1 MTSILSES
9 YSHYPVMLTETI
21 NNLNIKQSGYYI
33 DGTLGL
39 GGHAIKILEH
49 IKNGFLIG
57 FDRDLNSIK
66 IAKKRLNE
74 FDNFKLV
81 HSSYKQ
87 LEDTFKQFDIEQVDG
102 ILLDLGLS
110 SFQLQDNQR
119 GFSHRYDSS
128 LDMRFDDTDD
138 GLTAGEIIENSSIR
152 DLTNIFNEFGEERN
166 SFRIARAIKE
176 SNEEINADTLVSII
190 SKKTAY
196 KYRIKTYSR
205 IFQALRIK
213 TNNELDH
220 LESFLNDFMKFLKP
234 EGRIV
239 IISYHSMEDRM
250 VKHKF
255 KDLKINKELKVL
267 TKKPLIPSEQEI
279 LDNKR
284 SRSAKMRVGEKI
296 G

>member
-9 YSHYPVMLTETI
+9 YSHYPVMLTESI

-119 GFSHRYDSS
+119 GFFHRYDSS

>member
-9 YSHYPVMLTETI
+9 YSHYPVMLTESI
-21 NNLNIKQSGYYI
+21 DNLNIKQSGYYI

-102 ILLDLGLS
+102 MLLDLGLS

>member
-9 YSHYPVMLTETI
+9 YSHYPVMLTESI

-87 LEDTFKQFDIEQVDG
+87 LADTFKQFDIEQVDG

-279 LDNKR
+279 IDNKR

>member
-1 MTSILSES
+1 MNSISSES
-9 YSHYPVMLTETI
+9 YSHYPVMLTESI
-21 NNLNIKQSGYYI
+21 DNLNIKHNGYYV
-33 DGTLGL
+33 DGTVGL
-39 GGHAIKILEH
+39 GGHSIKILEYV
-49 IKNGFLIG
+49 KKGFLIG
-57 FDRDLNSIK
+57 FDRDSNSIK
-66 IAKKRLNE
+66 IAQKRLHKFN
-74 FDNFKLV
+74 NFELI
-81 HSSYKQ
+81 HSSYTQ
-87 LEDTFKQFDIEQVDG
+87 LEDTCNKLNIKQVDG

-110 SFQLQDNQR
+110 SFQLEDNQR

-128 LDMRFDDTDD
+128 LDMRFDSIDD

-152 DLTNIFNEFGEERN
+152 ELTNIFNEFGEERN

-176 SNEEINADTLVSII
+176 SNEEINVDTLVNII
-190 SKKTAY
+190 SRKTAY

-220 LESFLNDFMKFLKP
+220 LELFLNDFMKFLKP
-234 EGRIV
+234 KGRIV

-255 KDLKINKELKVL
+255 KDLKLNKELNVL
-267 TKKPLIPSEQEI
+267 TKKPLIPTEQEI

>member
-9 YSHYPVMLTETI
+9 YSHYPVMLTESI

-267 TKKPLIPSEQEI
+267 TKKPLIRYEQEI

>member
-9 YSHYPVMLTETI
+9 YSHYPVMLTESI

-138 GLTAGEIIENSSIR
+138 GLTAREIIENSSIR
-152 DLTNIFNEFGEERN
+152 DLTDIFNEFGEERN

>member
-9 YSHYPVMLTETI
+9 YSHYPVMLTESI

-102 ILLDLGLS
+102 MLLDLGLS

>member
-9 YSHYPVMLTETI
+9 YNHYPVMLTESI

-102 ILLDLGLS
+102 MLLDLGLS

>member
-9 YSHYPVMLTETI
+9 YSHYPVMLTESI

-279 LDNKR
+279 QDNKR

>member
-9 YSHYPVMLTETI
+9 YSHYPVMLTESI

-239 IISYHSMEDRM
+239 IISYHSMEDRI

>member
-9 YSHYPVMLTETI
+9 YSHYPVMLTESI
-21 NNLNIKQSGYYI
+21 NNLDIKEDGIYV
-33 DGTLGL
+33 DGTIGL
-39 GGHAIKILEH
+39 GGHSVKILEY
-49 IKNGFLIG
+49 IKKGFLIG
-57 FDRDLNSIK
+57 FDRDSNSIK
-66 IAKKRLNE
+66 IAKKRLSI
-74 FDNFKLV
+74 FDNFELI
-81 HSSYKQ
+81 HSSYTNLDDACKK
-87 LEDTFKQFDIEQVDG
+87 LNIKKFDG

-110 SFQLQDNQR
+110 SFQLEDNQR

-128 LDMRFDDTDD
+128 LDMRFDDTNG
-138 GLTAGEIIENSSIR
+138 GLTAEEIINSSSIKE
-152 DLTNIFNEFGEERN
+152 LTDIFNEFGEERN

-176 SNEEINADTLVSII
+176 SNEEINAETLVRII
-190 SKKTAY
+190 SRMTAY

-213 TNNELDH
+213 TNDELEH
-220 LESFLNDFMKFLKP
+220 LESFLNDFMNFLKP
-234 EGRIV
+234 NGRIV

-255 KDLKINKELKVL
+255 KALKLNKELKVL
-267 TKKPLIPSEQEI
+267 SKKPFIPTDQEI
-279 LDNKR
+279 SDNRR

>member
-9 YSHYPVMLTETI
+9 YSHYPVMLTESI
-21 NNLNIKQSGYYI
+21 NNLDIKEDGIYV
-33 DGTLGL
+33 DGTIGL
-39 GGHAIKILEH
+39 GGHSIKILEY
-49 IKNGFLIG
+49 IKKGFLIG
-57 FDRDLNSIK
+57 FDRDSNSIK
-66 IAKKRLNE
+66 IAKKRLSI
-74 FDNFKLV
+74 FDNFELI
-81 HSSYKQ
+81 HSSYTNLDDACKK
-87 LEDTFKQFDIEQVDG
+87 LNIKKFDG

-110 SFQLQDNQR
+110 SFQLEDNQR

-128 LDMRFDDTDD
+128 LDMRFDDTNE
-138 GLTAGEIIENSSIR
+138 GLTAEEIINSSSIKE
-152 DLTNIFNEFGEERN
+152 LTDIFNEFGEERN

-176 SNEEINADTLVSII
+176 SNEEINAETLVSII
-190 SKKTAY
+190 SRMTAY

-213 TNNELDH
+213 TNDELDH
-220 LESFLNDFMKFLKP
+220 LESFLDDFMNFLKP
-234 EGRIV
+234 NGRIV

-255 KDLKINKELKVL
+255 KALKLNKELKVL
-267 TKKPLIPSEQEI
+267 SKKPFIPTDQEI
-279 LDNKR
+279 SDNRR

>member
-9 YSHYPVMLTETI
+9 YSHYPVMLTESI

-102 ILLDLGLS
+102 MLLDLGLS

-152 DLTNIFNEFGEERN
+152 DLTDIFNEFGEERN

>member
-1 MTSILSES
+1 MTSISSES
-9 YSHYPVMLTETI
+9 YSHYPVMLTESI
-21 NNLNIKQSGYYI
+21 NNLNIKHNGYYV
-33 DGTLGL
+33 DGTVGL
-39 GGHAIKILEH
+39 GGHSIKILEH
-49 IKNGFLIG
+49 VKKGFLIG
-57 FDRDLNSIK
+57 FDRDSNSIK
-66 IAKKRLNE
+66 IAQKRLQE
-74 FDNFKLV
+74 FNNFQLI
-81 HSSYKQ
+81 HSSYTQ
-87 LEDTFKQFDIEQVDG
+87 LEDTCNKLKIKQVDG

-110 SFQLQDNQR
+110 SFQLEDNQR

-138 GLTAGEIIENSSIR
+138 QLTAGEIIENSSIR

-176 SNEEINADTLVSII
+176 SNEEINADT
-190 SKKTAY
+190 
-196 KYRIKTYSR
+196 YRIKTYSR

-220 LESFLNDFMKFLKP
+220 LELFLNDFMNFLKP

-255 KDLKINKELKVL
+255 KDLKLSKELKVL
-267 TKKPLIPSEQEI
+267 TKKPLIPTEEEI
-279 LDNKR
+279 FDNKR
-284 SRSAKMRVGEKI
+284 SRSAK
-296 G
+296 

>member
-1 MTSILSES
+1 MTVILSES
-9 YSHYPVMLTETI
+9 YSHYPVMLTESI

-87 LEDTFKQFDIEQVDG
+87 LEDTFKQFGIEQVDG
-102 ILLDLGLS
+102 MLLDLGLS

>member
-9 YSHYPVMLTETI
+9 YSHYPVMLTESI

-239 IISYHSMEDRM
+239 IISYHSVEDRM

>member
-9 YSHYPVMLTETI
+9 YSHYPVMLTESI

-138 GLTAGEIIENSSIR
+138 GLAAGEIIENSSIR

>member
-9 YSHYPVMLTETI
+9 YSHYPVMLTESI

-87 LEDTFKQFDIEQVDG
+87 LADTFKQFDIEQVDG
-102 ILLDLGLS
+102 MLLDLGLS
-110 SFQLQDNQR
+110 SFQLEDNQR

-267 TKKPLIPSEQEI
+267 TKKPLIPSEKEI

>member
-9 YSHYPVMLTETI
+9 YSHYPVMLTESI

-102 ILLDLGLS
+102 MLLDLGLS

-267 TKKPLIPSEQEI
+267 TKKPLIPSEKEI